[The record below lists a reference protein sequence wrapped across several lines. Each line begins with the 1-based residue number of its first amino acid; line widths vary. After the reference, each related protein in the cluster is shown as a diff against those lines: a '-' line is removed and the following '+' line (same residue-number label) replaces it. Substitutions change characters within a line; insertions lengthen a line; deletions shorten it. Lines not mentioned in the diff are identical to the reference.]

1 MQNAT
6 MGKLRLPPGPPFRRL
21 DLATVRAFAGDPL
34 EFVSRM
40 VRDYGPVVNLR
51 LALQP
56 ALLVAEPELVH
67 DVLVTQNR
75 VFVKEPR
82 AKRVIRNMAGAGTIA
97 SEGDQWFRHRRVIQ
111 QGFAPERMEY
121 YAAVIVA
128 HAQRRVDRWTD
139 GSTIDISAEM
149 AELSLEIIAKS
160 MLGLELTG
168 RAAGVH
174 DQAEVLSQA
183 AVDELGSIVRLPD
196 WLPLPSKRRKRA
208 AFRGLEELIQSVIAE
223 RRAKGDD
230 QGDMLSILL
239 SSAAEHDGTQ
249 TLTDRQ
255 ALDETLTLLHAG
267 YDSSAAAM
275 TWMWYLLALHPQRR
289 DQVRS
294 EVANVLGGRSATL
307 ADYDS
312 LMYCQQVV
320 KETIRVYPPAWML
333 MVRQATTGTALG
345 EYSVRRG
352 TWIFLSPWATHR
364 SERFFPEPLQFDPDR
379 FSPQRIGDIPEH
391 AFYPFGLGPHRC
403 VGERLAMIEM
413 VLTLATVLQ
422 HCYLD
427 LADKSATVEVELHTA
442 IRPQGGLRV
451 TVNQH

>member
-1 MQNAT
+1 MQEN
-6 MGKLRLPPGPPFRRL
+6 LRLAPGPPFRRL

-34 EFVSRM
+34 NFVSQM

-56 ALLVAEPELVH
+56 ALLVAEPRLVH

-75 VFVKEPR
+75 AFVKEPR
-82 AKRVIRNMAGAGTIA
+82 AKRVIRNMAGRGTIA
-97 SEGDQWFRHRRVIQ
+97 SEGDVWFRHRRVIQ
-111 QGFAPERMEY
+111 QGFAPERMEH
-121 YAAVIVA
+121 YAAVIVE
-128 HAQRRVDRWTD
+128 HVRRRAGGWTD
-139 GSTIDISAEM
+139 GTTMDISAQM

-208 AFRGLEELIQSVIAE
+208 AFRGLEELIESVIAE
-223 RRAKGDD
+223 RRATGTDR
-230 QGDMLSILL
+230 GDMLSILL
-239 SSAAEHDGTQ
+239 SSTVEHNDTR

-275 TWMWYLLALHPQRR
+275 TWMWYLLAQHPHLR
-289 DQVRS
+289 DQVAR
-294 EVANVLGGRSATL
+294 EVAQVLGGRSATL

-312 LMYCQQVV
+312 LAYCQQVV
-320 KETIRVYPPAWML
+320 KESLRIYPPAWML
-333 MVRQATTGTALG
+333 MVRQASKATALG
-345 EYSVRRG
+345 EFLVRRG

-364 SERFFPEPLQFDPDR
+364 SARFFPEPLQFDPDR
-379 FSPQRIGDIPEH
+379 FSPERIDEIPEY

-403 VGERLAMIEM
+403 VGERLAMVEM

-427 LADKSATVEVELHTA
+427 LAEKSASVEVELHTA
-442 IRPQGGLRV
+442 IRPQGGLSV
-451 TVNQH
+451 TVKQH